1 MGGNLWY
8 NEARKLVKMKNFV
21 DRDRAI
27 LKCKFTELSK
37 VKKNVCALS
46 KVLLY

>member
-27 LKCKFTELSK
+27 LKDSEQTT
-37 VKKNVCALS
+37 VDKNGAH
-46 KVLLY
+46 